1 MPNPADET
9 DDATHEER
17 RRVRRRRR
25 ARLRAAELG
34 RLGGGL
40 TTKAHLAAEHRCRPL
55 SFILTPGQAADSPR
69 FIPVV
74 EQIRVRGLAGRRRAR
89 PDAIAGDK
97 AYSSRAN
104 RAYLRRRRIRGVI
117 PEKADQTANRS
128 PSRPSATARDW
139 SVSPSGS
146 RRSGRRR
153 GPSIPGPAAAVD
165 ELVCGLVG

>member
-1 MPNPADET
+1 M
-9 DDATHEER
+9 
-17 RRVRRRRR
+17 RRRRR
-25 ARLRAAELG
+25 ARLRAAELR

-40 TTKAHLAAEHRCRPL
+40 TTKAHLAAERRCRPL

-74 EQIRVRGLAGRRRAR
+74 ERIRVRGLTGRRRAR

-117 PEKADQTANRS
+117 PEKADQTANRRKKGS
-128 PSRPSATARDW
+128 RGGRPVTHDADLFKDRNTVEHVSRPLSTLRPLCDVRPSRTWTKARAFN
-139 SVSPSGS
+139 PRPG
-146 RRSGRRR
+146 GRRR
-153 GPSIPGPAAAVD
+153 
-165 ELVCGLVG
+165 